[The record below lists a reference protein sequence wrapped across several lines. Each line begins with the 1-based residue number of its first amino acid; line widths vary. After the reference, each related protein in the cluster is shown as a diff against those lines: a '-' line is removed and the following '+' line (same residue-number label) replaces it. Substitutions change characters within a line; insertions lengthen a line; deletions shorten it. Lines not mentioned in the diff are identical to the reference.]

1 MKKVLNM
8 TFASSLTNLCE
19 VNSSFDTGILKVA
32 YVGDNRNHSSISKES
47 FEKCIKTMYN
57 CPIVCNYD
65 RETDTLGGH
74 DMALV
79 RDGEGE
85 LHLINSTTPVGCIP
99 ESART
104 WFKEVEEEDGTV
116 HEYLFVEALLWKRQE
131 AYRKIKKDGITAQS
145 MEITV
150 KDSVETDGI
159 LYIKDFEFTAFCL
172 IGVEPCYESASL
184 EMFSKQDFKEQFSQ
198 MMQDLKDSF
207 SLVNTSKEDD
217 DIHPQQN
224 LTEGGTEVLDK
235 KMELVAEYGIDVDAL
250 DFSLEDFTE
259 EELKEKFEAMKA
271 DEGKPAAEGKGVEGE
286 GIDDGDSDNKF
297 ALTGNIVNELCNS
310 LAEITIEREW
320 GECHRYWY
328 EDCDFEAKEVYCW
341 DVIDWLL
348 YGFTYEMNGDNVVI
362 DYDSKKRMKYAIV
375 DFDEGEQASP
385 FAEVFTQLE
394 DKLHNSS
401 EWEAKYN
408 TASETIASMET
419 ELGELRQFKADTEAA
434 VAEEE
439 RQAIFAQFEDLA
451 GIEAFEALRD
461 DCSEYDAETLEEKC
475 YAIRGRNGSKANF
488 ALDAKTPKIKVEK
501 TETTK
506 EPYGGL
512 FEKYGSNNK

>member
-1 MKKVLNM
+1 
-8 TFASSLTNLCE
+8 
-19 VNSSFDTGILKVA
+19 
-32 YVGDNRNHSSISKES
+32 
-47 FEKCIKTMYN
+47 
-57 CPIVCNYD
+57 
-65 RETDTLGGH
+65 
-74 DMALV
+74 
-79 RDGEGE
+79 
-85 LHLINSTTPVGCIP
+85 
-99 ESART
+99 
-104 WFKEVEEEDGTV
+104 
-116 HEYLFVEALLWKRQE
+116 
-131 AYRKIKKDGITAQS
+131 

-150 KDSVETDGI
+150 KDSVEEDGI

-172 IGVEPCYESASL
+172 IGVEPCYEGASL
-184 EMFSKQDFKEQFSQ
+184 EMFSKQDFKEQFSM

-207 SLVNTSKEDD
+207 NLVTTSKEDD

-235 KMELVAEYGIDVDAL
+235 KMELAAEYGIDVDSL

-259 EELKEKFEAMKA
+259 EELKEKFEAIKA
-271 DEGKPAAEGKGVEGE
+271 DGEPAEDGE
-286 GIDDGDSDNKF
+286 GAGTDDGADNGDSDNKF

-328 EDCDFEAKEVYCW
+328 VDCDFDAKEVYCW
-341 DVIDWLL
+341 DVTDWLL

-439 RQAIFAQFEDLA
+439 RQAIFAKFEDLV

-461 DCSEYDAETLEEKC
+461 DCSEYDAEALEEKC

-488 ALDAKTPKIKVEK
+488 ALDAKTPKIKVAK
-501 TETTK
+501 TETTE